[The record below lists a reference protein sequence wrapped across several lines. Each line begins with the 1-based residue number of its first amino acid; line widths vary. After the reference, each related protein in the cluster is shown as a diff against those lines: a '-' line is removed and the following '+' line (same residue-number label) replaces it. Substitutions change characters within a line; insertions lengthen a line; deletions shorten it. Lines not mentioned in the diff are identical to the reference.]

1 MWTPFKQPS
10 AEIIIEDRSPE
21 TGGHRS
27 DYIAGRDFDD
37 PLFHFEWGGDVNLE
51 DPIDRRKA
59 QQLARL
65 CEVANQTFYIF
76 KTIVDEGE
84 VVEKKILE
92 LDHFPGW

>member
-27 DYIAGRDFDD
+27 DYIDDLDFDD
-37 PLFHFEWGGDVNLE
+37 PLFHFEWVGDFNLE